1 MKNALWHG
9 IVWGLAGRNIMYHHV
24 LSQAATP
31 DIHPVHRDSFEA
43 RARCHAMVSIPPL
56 PHGAWPDLAP
66 ELVASERHEGIQCR
80 AKVTEEDS
88 E

>member
-1 MKNALWHG
+1 
-9 IVWGLAGRNIMYHHV
+9 
-24 LSQAATP
+24 
-31 DIHPVHRDSFEA
+31 
-43 RARCHAMVSIPPL
+43 MVSIPPL

-66 ELVASERHEGIQCR
+66 ELVASERHEGMQCR

>member
-1 MKNALWHG
+1 
-9 IVWGLAGRNIMYHHV
+9 MYYHRRPHQTSNQCIGT
-24 LSQAATP
+24 LSKP
-31 DIHPVHRDSFEA
+31 G
-43 RARCHAMVSIPPL
+43 ARCHAMVSIPPL

-80 AKVTEEDS
+80 AKVTEENS